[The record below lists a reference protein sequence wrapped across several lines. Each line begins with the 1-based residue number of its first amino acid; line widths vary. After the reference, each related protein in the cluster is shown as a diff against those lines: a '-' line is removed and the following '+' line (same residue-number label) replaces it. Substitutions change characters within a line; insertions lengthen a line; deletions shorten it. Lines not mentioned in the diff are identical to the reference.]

1 MDNRGRQAGGNEF
14 ADGSRRFGRRPGFR
28 QGLILRLHLRRGGVQ
43 IQIRR
48 KGQLHIS
55 GNALHPRPDQQ
66 GKRQIGVAKRIGS
79 AKLRPAV
86 LPFRRRNPDQLG
98 AVLRRPGDIPGRCV

>member
-1 MDNRGRQAGGNEF
+1 MDHRGRQAGGNEF

-28 QGLILRLHLRRGGVQ
+28 QGLILRLYLRRGGVQ

-66 GKRQIGVAKRIGS
+66 
-79 AKLRPAV
+79 PAR
-86 LPFRRRNPDQLG
+86 LQSRAAMEMSCISSPAL
-98 AVLRRPGDIPGRCV
+98 LYYL

>member
-1 MDNRGRQAGGNEF
+1 MNSLTA
-14 ADGSRRFGRRPGFR
+14 AAALPPSGFR

-66 GKRQIGVAKRIGS
+66 GKRQIGVAKRIGR
-79 AKLRPAV
+79 AKLR
-86 LPFRRRNPDQLG
+86 RRYSPSAAGTRISWERFSADQEIYRG
-98 AVLRRPGDIPGRCV
+98 AL